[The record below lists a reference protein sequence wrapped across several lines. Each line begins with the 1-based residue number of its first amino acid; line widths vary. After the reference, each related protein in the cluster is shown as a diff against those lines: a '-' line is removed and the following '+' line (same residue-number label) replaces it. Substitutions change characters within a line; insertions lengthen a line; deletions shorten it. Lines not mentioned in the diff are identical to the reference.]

1 MYRMMAWVVNLL
13 ISNLCMG
20 VLKLAIG
27 LNLLRFCKD
36 NVIWPWYKWLV
47 WAVIGVHVIYSC
59 AIFTTAWTHCQPLPR
74 NWDLALKDGQCVTPK
89 VFGQWGMVSCVVNIF
104 TDISYA
110 LLPIPIIW
118 PVKLPMRVRM
128 YLIAVLS
135 LGWVA
140 VVIGIIRVNSILS
153 FKVDKYYT
161 MKIGPAFWAL

>member
-1 MYRMMAWVVNLL
+1 
-13 ISNLCMG
+13 
-20 VLKLAIG
+20 
-27 LNLLRFCKD
+27 
-36 NVIWPWYKWLV
+36 
-47 WAVIGVHVIYSC
+47 
-59 AIFTTAWTHCQPLPR
+59 
-74 NWDLALKDGQCVTPK
+74 
-89 VFGQWGMVSCVVNIF
+89 MVSCVVNIF

-118 PVKLPMRVRM
+118 RVKLPMRVRM